1 MFNREETLERLN
13 CIIEYYR
20 NNPPKNDKEKKQLK
34 EAKKNLAHFQQLK
47 LF

>member
-13 CIIEYYR
+13 YIIQYYKT
-20 NNPPKNDKEKKQLK
+20 NPPKNDKEKKQLK
-34 EAKKNLAHFQQLK
+34 EAKKNLAYFQQLN